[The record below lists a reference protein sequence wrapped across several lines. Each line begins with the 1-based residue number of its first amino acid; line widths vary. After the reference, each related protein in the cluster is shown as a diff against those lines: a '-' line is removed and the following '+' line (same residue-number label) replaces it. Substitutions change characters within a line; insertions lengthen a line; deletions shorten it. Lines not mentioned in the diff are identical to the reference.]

1 MDRITLNYI
10 VGISEG
16 CQVWVTKSSQ
26 MLKTVLFY
34 FLLFVCL
41 FVCLFVFIWG
51 SWGCALT
58 CGLKRTTHR
67 NSVKQWFP
75 SGNIEL
81 RRDAMGNAIS
91 VVQLW
96 IICVISQNSRP
107 DVRCGDVMTR
117 MLKSTWCAA
126 SASFFVIQQ
135 SSLCVSVDCVLWV
148 CYYQDR
154 K

>member
-1 MDRITLNYI
+1 MQQICSPKTNIVISITIL
-10 VGISEG
+10 
-16 CQVWVTKSSQ
+16 KSSESCHDIIEPKKFNQ
-26 MLKTVLFY
+26 VRWWHFHITIAIFFSYWLKIIMC
-34 FLLFVCL
+34 VCVNIHTL
-41 FVCLFVFIWG
+41 HSKKVG
-51 SWGCALT
+51 
-58 CGLKRTTHR
+58 
-67 NSVKQWFP
+67 FP

-81 RRDAMGNAIS
+81 RRNARGNAIS

-96 IICVISQNSRP
+96 IICVISQNWRP

-126 SASFFVIQQ
+126 GASFFVIQQ
-135 SSLCVSVDCVLWV
+135 SSLCVSVECVLWV